1 MVCVCFFEG
10 CVLMVDDI
18 TNKNQQYDL
27 YRDGWTLI
35 IYTIFGENNI
45 HLPAIPMWTEV
56 LIHTHI
62 LVCLKLLDAHSCWRG
77 DMRLD
82 QWIWGCSSFRQIH
95 SESTKEAGTITL
107 CQSNMGMENHPLMSF
122 PLRHQLWRIFN
133 CSVWLPKHHIRTKQS
148 KSPTIAKFDGTVLGN
163 IYFGAM
169 SQKWW

>member
-1 MVCVCFFEG
+1 
-10 CVLMVDDI
+10 MVDDT

-35 IYTIFGENNI
+35 IYTIFVGNNI
-45 HLPAIPMWTEV
+45 YLPAIPTWTEV

-62 LVCLKLLDAHSCWRG
+62 LVCLKLLDANFCWRG
-77 DMRLD
+77 EYIWNCWMLIFVEGGNMMLN

-122 PLRHQLWRIFN
+122 PLRHHLWRIFN
-133 CSVWLPKHHIRTKQS
+133 CSVWLPKIHIWTKRS
-148 KSPTIAKFDGTVLGN
+148 KSPTNHSQVWWHR
-163 IYFGAM
+163 FG
-169 SQKWW
+169 